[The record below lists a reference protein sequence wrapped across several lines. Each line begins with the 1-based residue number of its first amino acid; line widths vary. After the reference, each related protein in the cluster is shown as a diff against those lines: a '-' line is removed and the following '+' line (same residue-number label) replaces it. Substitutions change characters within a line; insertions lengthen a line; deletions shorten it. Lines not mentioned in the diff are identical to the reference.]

1 MVRHEERTRWATTQ
15 GQARL
20 SIEVP
25 SKQALGSAANL
36 VEQTW
41 YSRMPRTVQA
51 VCGEIELSH
60 HLEYATYVRV
70 AMLDDGFAGIVAA
83 APTSAYRH
91 HNPESVSALWFRD
104 HTHRTASPSTEPRC
118 EAAIAA
124 ALAPVTAEMVLSQDF
139 LKSND
144 DRAAWELTL
153 LAVEP
158 KCHGNGIGRA
168 LFASALSYLREQGA
182 PGFFLATD
190 DGCDFG
196 FYDHLGLTRIAE
208 REVPDC
214 LGTGTIAPANGAA
227 LQKDERHFHVY
238 LYGARL
244 GDLSDACR

>member
-1 MVRHEERTRWATTQ
+1 MALYADNMSTSICVRCRFMVRHEERTRWATTQ

-91 HNPESVSALWFRD
+91 HNPESVSALWFR
-104 HTHRTASPSTEPRC
+104 TTRTGPHHHPRSRGAKQRSPPPLRPLPPKWCCRRNFSRAMTIEP
-118 EAAIAA
+118 
-124 ALAPVTAEMVLSQDF
+124 P
-139 LKSND
+139 
-144 DRAAWELTL
+144 
-153 LAVEP
+153 
-158 KCHGNGIGRA
+158 GNSP
-168 LFASALSYLREQGA
+168 FWQ
-182 PGFFLATD
+182 
-190 DGCDFG
+190 
-196 FYDHLGLTRIAE
+196 
-208 REVPDC
+208 
-214 LGTGTIAPANGAA
+214 
-227 LQKDERHFHVY
+227 
-238 LYGARL
+238 
-244 GDLSDACR
+244 